1 MFLCPEGEEQH
12 NTTHPHYT
20 PPTPPL
26 PPPPR
31 RYQTQFALFTMP
43 ACPMAKVQF
52 LFFFFF
58 LALMGT
64 KSPLPTLPPL
74 PHNKSISPQRLI
86 LAVTDIQCGC
96 TFRYQSRNLAAKGE
110 SETRDS
116 KRFPPLQPPPPTPEV
131 SLGHL
136 GNKFFLSTHVRTK
149 TGTGYS
155 CLG

>member
-1 MFLCPEGEEQH
+1 MPFTCSCALKAKN
-12 NTTHPHYT
+12 NTTLHIHITHYT
-20 PPTPPL
+20 PQPPL

-43 ACPMAKVQF
+43 VCPMAKVQF
-52 LFFFFF
+52 LFFFFFF

-74 PHNKSISPQRLI
+74 PHNKSISLQRLI

-110 SETRDS
+110 SETCDP
-116 KRFPPLQPPPPTPEV
+116 KRFPPPHAPAPHPRGEPW
-131 SLGHL
+131 SPW
-136 GNKFFLSTHVRTK
+136 K
-149 TGTGYS
+149 
-155 CLG
+155 